1 MKINIFLFLI
11 FFNFTYIFFSQ
22 ETYADYKII
31 DAPYCVN
38 NKGEEVKFQNMKSK
52 TSKITLGIAKKD
64 GEGKPIIYRFNY
76 NQSSKPLQMFID
88 YHECAHHQTGDL
100 DKPHPPQNN
109 FEHLMKESIAD
120 CIAAIRMKSDNIN
133 GRVYIK
139 KALLELNKAMKYIGF
154 DKSTIKSRED
164 NILNCFNKNISLS
177 SYIEN
182 IIKKNIDTKY

>member
-11 FFNFTYIFFSQ
+11 FFNFTFIFFSQ
-22 ETYADYKII
+22 ETYAEYKII
-31 DAPYCVN
+31 DAPHCIN
-38 NKGEEVKFQNMKSK
+38 NKGEEVKFQNMKSNN
-52 TSKITLGIAKKD
+52 SKITLGIAKKD

-100 DKPHPPQNN
+100 DKPHPPQNS

-139 KALLELNKAMKYIGF
+139 KALSELNKSMKYIGF
-154 DKSTIKSRED
+154 DKSSIKSRGD

-177 SYIEN
+177 AYIEN